1 MQCLSSA
8 AHLGWHESRDIPN
21 RAAGEPTLTA
31 GGLLV
36 APILV
41 ANTMRWKHGPHL
53 GTPCCLSVGRRQN
66 GDNSAPMQRPRG
78 VQRRPCCRS
87 KHSCRRASRFTVV
100 HKERQGGQRCA
111 LPASSAQG
119 LLRLCC
125 SSPPRTGYER
135 GGKGPSVWHLHT
147 TRCQDG
153 QPGGRRRSAHPVL
166 PRWVRSGPHS
176 RTRLARARQKPK
188 AWAEAAFTRDTAGL
202 HPALSRRGRT
212 VAKDCSTPLLPH
224 TQTLA
229 TVHRRN
235 STVAKSSV
243 MSTFVTG
250 ASPRGQFQLQLP
262 SLWVW
267 WLK

>member
-41 ANTMRWKHGPHL
+41 ANTMRWNHGRCKGP
-53 GTPCCLSVGRRQN
+53 GGF
-66 GDNSAPMQRPRG
+66 RG
-78 VQRRPCCRS
+78 VPAAGANIVVDGPVGSQWFTKSARE
-87 KHSCRRASRFTVV
+87 ASAVPFL
-100 HKERQGGQRCA
+100 

-147 TRCQDG
+147 TRCQDRNRPARRKAPLCA
-153 QPGGRRRSAHPVL
+153 PGSHTPPPYL
-166 PRWVRSGPHS
+166 PRCVRSGPHS

-267 WLK
+267 WLE